1 MPRLG
6 VWLTTVST
14 VVAIAAGMFS
24 VRDSIWEPEPEARP
38 APTADSQSPSANTA
52 SVDSG
57 YRDGIAKVCRQLTS
71 DERARAK
78 DARASTRRLA
88 GADTGFEQADAL
100 LLVATRIKDRSL
112 RSLARFKGL
121 ETPGAL
127 LELRFTLV
135 RAWDRNI
142 AVLQAHEARLRNA
155 KTYGDLVEVARRS
168 NARQTAVDR
177 DWGRITSGLS
187 RLGGTPCDRP
197 RLTTPPIRLRAP
209 VTAGA
214 SSNRSPGA
222 RDVVSVPLEVASEPD
237 KVIGPAF
244 SPAHPVP
251 QRTPSPGSDSN
262 DVPDP
267 PTDVA
272 PEGTSPSPS
281 ATP

>member
-1 MPRLG
+1 MPHLG

-38 APTADSQSPSANTA
+38 APTADSQSPSANPA

-71 DERARAK
+71 DERARAM
-78 DARASTRRLA
+78 DARMSTRRLA

-142 AVLQAHEARLRNA
+142 AVLQAHEARLRDA
-155 KTYGDLVEVARRS
+155 ETYGDLVRAARRS
-168 NARQTAVDR
+168 NARRTAVDR

-214 SSNRSPGA
+214 SSNRSQGA
-222 RDVVSVPLEVASEPD
+222 RDVSSVPLEVAAEPD

-244 SPAHPVP
+244 DPAP
-251 QRTPSPGSDSN
+251 QRTPSPGSDPN

-272 PEGTSPSPS
+272 PEGTSPSAAP
-281 ATP
+281 TP